1 MMMYLQLR
9 MLVWYEYRILVQVG
23 LAVGTT
29 DTDLKDATFNKIA
42 LQVIHI
48 ILLFSLYIMIS
59 G

>member
-1 MMMYLQLR
+1 

-48 ILLFSLYIMIS
+48 ILSFSLYIMIS

>member
-1 MMMYLQLR
+1 MSI
-9 MLVWYEYRILVQVG
+9 EILVQVG

-48 ILLFSLYIMIS
+48 ILSFSLYIMIS

>member
-1 MMMYLQLR
+1 M
-9 MLVWYEYRILVQVG
+9 VQVG

-42 LQVIHI
+42 LQVLDII
-48 ILLFSLYIMIS
+48 ILSFSLYIMIS